1 MRKTHSIHRR
11 SAMTSEIQQQ
21 IVTQTRIETTSRQI
35 LINLRMN
42 LNEKNSI
49 IKTRDVYNRRQK
61 IKHEILSNLI
71 FTQALLQELS
81 VRKY

>member
-1 MRKTHSIHRR
+1 
-11 SAMTSEIQQQ
+11 MTSEIQQQ